1 MPDDD
6 EELFDHTVTPWT
18 LGDLRKAVKDAEGLP
33 DDFPVTVTPAEEP
46 GGELA
51 GDEQVIISAGPW
63 GGREGGHRTT
73 SRSAASS
80 RPASTTGGT
89 DDA

>member
-33 DDFPVTVTPAEEP
+33 DDQSF
-46 GGELA
+46 
-51 GDEQVIISAGPW
+51 
-63 GGREGGHRTT
+63 GRRKPR
-73 SRSAASS
+73 RSG
-80 RPASTTGGT
+80 RG
-89 DDA
+89 

>member
-63 GGREGGHRTT
+63 GGREGATPDHFEISCEFPSGQYYR
-73 SRSAASS
+73 RK
-80 RPASTTGGT
+80 R
-89 DDA
+89 